1 MAIKNMNTVALQSSN
16 MATRALDGGMT
27 VDEFK
32 EWIKFFDVDKDGRI
46 SRQELRRAIKVIH
59 GRFSGWKSSKGI
71 RAADTDG
78 DGYIEEDEID
88 NLIDFAQRK
97 LGLKIVAY

>member
-1 MAIKNMNTVALQSSN
+1 MAIKNMNTVATRSTN
-16 MATRALDGGMT
+16 MATRALDGDMT

-32 EWIKFFDVDKDGRI
+32 EWIKCFDMDKDGRI

-59 GRFSGWKSSKGI
+59 GRFSGLKSRKGI
-71 RAADTDG
+71 RVSDTDG
-78 DGYIEEDEID
+78 DGYINEDEID
-88 NLIDFAQRK
+88 NLIDFAQQS